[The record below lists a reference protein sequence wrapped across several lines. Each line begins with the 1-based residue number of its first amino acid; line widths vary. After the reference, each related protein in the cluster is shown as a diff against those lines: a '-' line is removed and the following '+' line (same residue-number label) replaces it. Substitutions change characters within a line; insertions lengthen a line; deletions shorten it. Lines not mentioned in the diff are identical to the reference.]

1 MQNLGL
7 GKKRRELQAPLIVD
21 LRDFDAH
28 AEVRQLLGKIIRD
41 VPAADDQD
49 RPHARR
55 GELDLVEKRLRVADG
70 RNERDA
76 VARLQPERARGN
88 IDLLLAALDRAD
100 QDLGLHEARKLH
112 ERLARDKGVLRD
124 LHL

>member
-28 AEVRQLLGKIIRD
+28 AEVRQLLGKIIRN

-76 VARLQPERARGN
+76 VPRLQPKRARGN
-88 IDLLLAALDRAD
+88 IDLLLPALNRAD

-112 ERLARDKGVLRD
+112 ERLTRDKGVLRD

>member
-41 VPAADDQD
+41 VSAADDQD

-88 IDLLLAALDRAD
+88 IDLLLPALDRAD
-100 QDLGLHEARKLH
+100 KNLGLHEARKLH